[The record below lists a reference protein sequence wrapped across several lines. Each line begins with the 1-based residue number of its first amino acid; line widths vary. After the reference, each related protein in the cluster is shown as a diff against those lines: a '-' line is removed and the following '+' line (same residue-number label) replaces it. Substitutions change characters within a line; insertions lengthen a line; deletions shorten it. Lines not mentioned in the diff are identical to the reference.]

1 MKRVESVNIKKA
13 SYLEAFLLNRAIKS
27 FNDILSAISCFML
40 LERLKKDPENGNFTF
55 YQRSNEMPFEL
66 P

>member
-27 FNDILSAISCFML
+27 FNDILSDTSCFML
-40 LERLKKDPENGNFTF
+40 LERLLNDPENGNFIYCQTTDDKLF
-55 YQRSNEMPFEL
+55 G
-66 P
+66 